1 MTWKDWLKAGFT
13 GFVALSAAYTV
24 TRFFEFFG
32 VSQTWSLALSA
43 PVLIAV
49 LIIMIRGFN
58 ARRGLSSNR
67 RG

>member
-1 MTWKDWLKAGFT
+1 MKWGDWLKAGFT

-24 TRFFEFFG
+24 ARFFQFFG
-32 VSQTWSLALSA
+32 VSQAWSLALSA

-58 ARRGLSSNR
+58 PQRR
-67 RG
+67 